1 MESSNNSN
9 KFIFGRGKL
18 IKLID
23 YNNLSED
30 KQLEIYK
37 KWIVKNNRFEYVNK
51 NSLDFYLKFKIKN

>member
-1 MESSNNSN
+1 MNSSNEGN
-9 KFIFGRGKL
+9 KFVFGRGKL

-37 KWIVKNNRFEYVNK
+37 KWIIKSDKFEYVNK